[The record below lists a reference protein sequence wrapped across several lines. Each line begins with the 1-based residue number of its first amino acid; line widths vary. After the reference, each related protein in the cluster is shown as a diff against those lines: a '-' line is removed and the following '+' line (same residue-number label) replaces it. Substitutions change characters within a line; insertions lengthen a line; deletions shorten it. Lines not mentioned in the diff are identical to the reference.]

1 MCGICGIYGE
11 ANSRVIN
18 KMLQAIRHRGP
29 DDFETMVTDK
39 HSFGASRLTLVSG
52 QNGRQP
58 AKSGNNSLIV
68 LFNGEI
74 YNYRQLNAS
83 LANPLAEDVSEV
95 ELIGALYRQHGLEAF
110 SMLQGMFAIAI
121 LDYDRLI
128 LARDGFGI
136 KPLFYSQV
144 GNKLVFASEI
154 KSLLQYP
161 GMEIEINE
169 TALEETAVFGFIYT
183 PEITPFK
190 GIYQVEPGTVI
201 TNKSNSLSKSIFYR
215 LPKAF
220 SVNEDPSHFSA
231 SVDYLK
237 EKMFRTMEVL
247 MGHGKDEKG
256 VYLSGGVDSSLMA
269 VIASEVADNSIYT
282 FTMHDSTASEDFM
295 AARKIA
301 KAIGSRHIEF
311 QVNENDYFNE
321 LPSYIYH
328 YENFFAGGVFDIHG
342 GIAFHMLCKRVA
354 DYVSTAFSGEGADE
368 LFGGYYWSHTHP
380 LGLSDRIRES
390 YRLFGA
396 SDYIKELVSRIFPY
410 PEDEETYRRNV
421 FDLLMGSGLFNYH
434 LWSVDRSSSAFGFE
448 IRPPYLYNELAEFAL
463 DLPVEYKVLKKETKI
478 ILKAVAERIFEKYR
492 LSDIPFRPKLGMPAA
507 VQEAKKDIE
516 NFAKQVAESRII
528 SHHRFAKYLKSPM
541 EILGFDLFH
550 WIFVEQRGKLP
561 EGFDLKEFYKERKCP
576 Y

>member
-11 ANSRVIN
+11 ANNKVIN
-18 KMLQAIRHRGP
+18 SMLQAIRHRGP

-58 AKSGNNSLIV
+58 SIPDNNSLIV

-83 LANPLAEDVSEV
+83 LANPLPEDASEV
-95 ELIGALYRQHGLEAF
+95 ELIGALYRQHSLEAF

-342 GIAFHMLCKRVA
+342 GIAFHMLCKRVS
-354 DYVSTAFSGEGADE
+354 DYVRIAFSGEGADE

-390 YRLFGA
+390 HRLFGA
-396 SDYIKELVSRIFPY
+396 SDYIKELVSQIFPY

-463 DLPVEYKVLKKETKI
+463 NLPVEYKVLKKETKI

-492 LSDIPFRPKLGMPAA
+492 LSDIPLRPKLGMPAA
-507 VQEAKKDIE
+507 VQGVKRDIE
-516 NFAKQVAESRII
+516 NFARQVAESRMFLN
-528 SHHRFAKYLKSPM
+528 HRFAKYLKDPM

-561 EGFDLKEFYKERKCP
+561 EGFNLKEFYKERKCP